1 MLQMAEDNELSLYY
15 LNKYRLNSGKPE
27 CIIKLSCILTRV
39 ETRGD
44 ILHICCYNLKG

>member
-15 LNKYRLNSGKPE
+15 LNKYCLNFGKPE
-27 CIIKLSCILTRV
+27 SIIKLSCILSRV

-44 ILHICCYNLKG
+44 ILHICCNNLKG